1 MSDVI
6 PRSLGATPDH
16 LGLRIAPPDKSREA
30 ILEAA
35 LECLANGETLSDFCR
50 QPGRPDRRT
59 ITRWV
64 AADPVLQSRFT
75 EARRLGHDVIAEAT
89 LQLADAPLPA
99 GPDGRIDPALVQQ
112 RRLQVDTRLRLL
124 AKWDTARYGD
134 KVQVRGAGRG
144 TLDAAPAMSDEECAV
159 QIEALFARA
168 RARMGQAGASGAGE
182 RRVLSPGPAGS
193 A

>member
-1 MSDVI
+1 MTPHVATSSRARSDAVSV
-6 PRSLGATPDH
+6 RA
-16 LGLRIAPPDKSREA
+16 AQEA
-30 ILEAA
+30 QHPILMAA
-35 LECLANGETLSDFCR
+35 LDALVSGQTLSDFCL

-64 AADPVLQSRFT
+64 AADPVLQARFT
-75 EARRLGHDVIAEAT
+75 EARHLGHDVIAEAT

-144 TLDAAPAMSDEECAV
+144 ALDAAPAMSDEECAV

-168 RARMGQAGASGAGE
+168 RARMGHAGALGAGE
-182 RRVLSPGPAGS
+182 RMVLSPGPVGS

>member
-1 MSDVI
+1 MTPSD
-6 PRSLGATPDH
+6 T
-16 LGLRIAPPDKSREA
+16 SREA
-30 ILEAA
+30 IVEAA

-134 KVQVRGAGRG
+134 KAQVRGAGRG
-144 TLDAAPAMSDEECAV
+144 ALDAAPAMSDEECAV

-168 RARMGQAGASGAGE
+168 RARMGEAGGTCPAN
-182 RRVLSPGPAGS
+182 RLSPTSGPYVSLQGTTHQEQRHE
-193 A
+193 